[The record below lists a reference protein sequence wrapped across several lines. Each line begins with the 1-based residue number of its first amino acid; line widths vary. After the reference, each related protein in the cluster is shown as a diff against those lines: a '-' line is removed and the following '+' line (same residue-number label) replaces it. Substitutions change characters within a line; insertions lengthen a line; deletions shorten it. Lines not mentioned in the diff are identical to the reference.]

1 MLSLVSELPEHLG
14 FGRKVPMFPDLA
26 FFAYC
31 ELVYVGEVK
40 YKLTGSGMARN
51 ADYYQLLA
59 YATALDQQEG
69 LLVYCQADGT
79 VPDREVVV
87 RHTTTSLRTH
97 ALDLSGSP
105 AEMEASIGALS
116 ELIWEGVVRARATAR
131 DRKSTRP
138 N

>member
-1 MLSLVSELPEHLG
+1 MY
-14 FGRKVPMFPDLA
+14 PDLA
-26 FFAYC
+26 FFGNG
-31 ELVYVGEVK
+31 ELVYVGDVK

-97 ALDLSGSP
+97 ALDLSGSS
-105 AEMEASIGALS
+105 AEIEASFGALS
-116 ELIWEGVVRARATAR
+116 HLIWEGVVRDRAPARPRA
-131 DRKSTRP
+131 S
-138 N
+138 